1 MINLN
6 RDTVFLDT
14 FPFGKTQNIECR
26 LGRKAYLLDVE
37 KNNVS
42 AFITFYR
49 KLNSDRKSYSKYEA
63 VSDAH
68 FVKVKTDA
76 MLDRC
81 FFQNITE
88 IEKAQRIYSEYGRLM
103 K

>member
-37 KNNVS
+37 K
-42 AFITFYR
+42 
-49 KLNSDRKSYSKYEA
+49 KQ
-63 VSDAH
+63 
-68 FVKVKTDA
+68 
-76 MLDRC
+76 C
-81 FFQNITE
+81 FRIHYLLPE
-88 IEKAQRIYSEYGRLM
+88 IKF
-103 K
+103 

>member
-37 KNNVS
+37 KTMFPHSLLFTGN
-42 AFITFYR
+42 
-49 KLNSDRKSYSKYEA
+49 
-63 VSDAH
+63 
-68 FVKVKTDA
+68 
-76 MLDRC
+76 
-81 FFQNITE
+81 
-88 IEKAQRIYSEYGRLM
+88 
-103 K
+103 